1 MLRWEASRKNIN
13 WYVAGVIVEFFRAKT
28 NFDFMGMRHFAA
40 IFSILIMVLSL
51 AGLAIRGIHWGLDF
65 TGGTVIELQYPAPV
79 DIEVIRHELTTQG
92 YPDAV
97 VQHFGSTQDIL
108 VRLAPR
114 ADVDEQTVGKS
125 VLSVLIQRDP
135 AVVLKRSDVV
145 GAQLGKELAEQG
157 GVAILVA
164 MLGTMIYVALR
175 FEWKF
180 AVGAALALMHDPILI
195 LGVFS
200 WFHFEFD
207 LPTLAAILAVIGYSL
222 NDTVVVFDRV
232 KENFIKLRQGDTLEI
247 MNLSLNQTLSRTI
260 MTSFMTL
267 LVVTSLLIYGGASLF
282 GFSLALFIGIIV
294 GTYSSIY
301 VAGALT
307 VKLGLSRAD
316 LMKPLKEAV
325 EDDAP

>member
-1 MLRWEASRKNIN
+1 MAVRKWTALFSVTLIILSF
-13 WYVAGVIVEFFRAKT
+13 VGLGV
-28 NFDFMGMRHFAA
+28 
-40 IFSILIMVLSL
+40 
-51 AGLAIRGIHWGLDF
+51 RGINWGLDF
-65 TGGTVIELQYPAPV
+65 TGGSVVELQYPAAV
-79 DIEVIRHELTTQG
+79 DIDTIRQELTSHG
-92 YPDAV
+92 YADAV
-97 VQHFGSTQDIL
+97 VQHYGSAQDVI
-108 VRLAPR
+108 VRLSPR
-114 ADVDEQTVGKS
+114 GEADEQSIGKN
-125 VLSVLIQRDP
+125 VLAVLIQKDP
-135 AVVLKRSDVV
+135 QVTLKRSDVV

-157 GVAILVA
+157 AVAILVA
-164 MLGTMIYVALR
+164 LIGTMMYIALR

-180 AVGAALALMHDPILI
+180 ALGAGLALLHDPIVI

-200 WFHFEFD
+200 WGHIEFD

-267 LVVTSLLIYGGASLF
+267 LVVTSLLVYGGSTLF
-282 GFSLALFIGIIV
+282 GFALALTIGIVV

-301 VAGALT
+301 VAGALS

-316 LMKPLKEAV
+316 LMKPEKEAAEEGV
-325 EDDAP
+325 L